1 MRLTLNSKQNNISNI
16 LKHGESKIISG
27 FNTWIETNKSRK
39 LDKINNFLIKR
50 AELIDVVLTSTWKD
64 LELSKQ
70 KDIALF
76 AVGGYG
82 RRELH
87 PHSDIDLLL
96 LSKKTLNKSQT
107 QLIENFISFL
117 WDLGLEI
124 GHSVRNIKESRYFAK
139 KDQKSKKDQSLAS
152 NTESQPKEFK
162 LEELKGGSKWSN
174 LKPPNANASAS
185 STTEKIQITKDQVR
199 D

>member
-50 AELIDVVLTSTWKD
+50 AELIDMVLTSTWKD

-139 KDQKSKKDQSLAS
+139 KDIRDIYNLFKVETQQLNELKSKIDV
-152 NTESQPKEFK
+152 
-162 LEELKGGSKWSN
+162 
-174 LKPPNANASAS
+174 
-185 STTEKIQITKDQVR
+185 I
-199 D
+199 